1 MRGLDKIHG
10 HQSLFYLILIY
21 LISVCQSLHLKKN
34 IKYFKVITFPQEKYN
49 HKPTYQI

>member
-1 MRGLDKIHG
+1 MAINLCASNID
-10 HQSLFYLILIY
+10 LFNICM
-21 LISVCQSLHLKKN
+21 SVFAPQKH